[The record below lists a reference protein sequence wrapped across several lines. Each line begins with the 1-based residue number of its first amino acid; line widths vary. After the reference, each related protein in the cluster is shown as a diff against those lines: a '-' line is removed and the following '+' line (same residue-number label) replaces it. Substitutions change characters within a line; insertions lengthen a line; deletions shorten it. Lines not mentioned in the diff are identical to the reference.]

1 MSDLRKFSG
10 RSCSNSSQP
19 RPDECELSVDQI
31 DDPSVS
37 NTQCLTTAAE
47 PKKIVGMIFLERLKN
62 FLES

>member
-1 MSDLRKFSG
+1 MSDLHKFSG

-37 NTQCLTTAAE
+37 NAECLTASPLEIALTL
-47 PKKIVGMIFLERLKN
+47 KKFII
-62 FLES
+62 S